1 MAMRRAGS
9 SCSASSKDR
18 LAETSAPPRSTST
31 HLHRRA
37 KHLVWNALSS
47 IKLRITRC
55 GCWTTARTTKY
66 SEPRPRRKTTTVAV
80 RGAGV
85 SIQVAILKVLASHG
99 SGQSTLVSLKRDI
112 AILSASGPEWTARLK
127 RLARR
132 VPAIDSFSSGYVLRD
147 QEGWQITPAGRDF
160 LRMLEAVTQDNRLVE
175 PVPPASREVDRPEC
189 EQRALIAVGYRLK
202 NGMVR
207 RR

>member
-18 LAETSAPPRSTST
+18 FAETSAPPRSTST

-37 KHLVWNALSS
+37 KLVWNALSS

-112 AILSASGPEWTARLK
+112 AILSASGPEWAARLK
-127 RLARR
+127 RLAGR
-132 VPAIDSFSSGYVLRD
+132 VPAIDIFSSGYVLRD
-147 QEGWQITPAGRDF
+147 QHGWQITPAGRDF
-160 LRMLEAVTQDNRLVE
+160 LRILEAVTQDNRLVE
-175 PVPPASREVDRPEC
+175 PERPASPEITHSERQQDALTAVDHRF
-189 EQRALIAVGYRLK
+189 R
-202 NGMVR
+202 NGMAR